1 MQAEIWETKL
11 VVERNPILVTG
22 ASGLIGRLIVERL
35 QLAGRPVLAVD
46 RVPPAEPTD
55 YEVTIAELTDVHRIN
70 ALAAKGLDGIIHC
83 GGISGP
89 MVGRDHPAGV
99 IGVNVGGTVNLLEA
113 ARLFAV
119 RRFVFCSSIV
129 AYGATPAGQ
138 TLVDASAPLTATDI
152 YGASK
157 AAADLLVRA
166 YAAQHGLDARVGR
179 IGWVYGPRRRTPSV
193 VGRLLRN
200 ALDGVPVILDHHGT
214 YPLQLV
220 HVDDVAA
227 ALLVLY
233 DAEGSAGRAFN
244 ITGGVRTRVADLA
257 AIVTACV
264 EQADIRFLPGQAL
277 DDYQQELF
285 SLGALQDLGWRPKVT
300 LKDGIARYADWLS
313 KHLY

>member
-1 MQAEIWETKL
+1 M
-11 VVERNPILVTG
+11 ERNPILVTG
-22 ASGLIGRLIVERL
+22 ASGLIGRVLVERL
-35 QLAGRPVLAVD
+35 RSTGRSVLAVD
-46 RVPPAEPTD
+46 RVPPVEPAE

-70 ALAAKGLDGIIHC
+70 ALVAAGLDGIIHC

-99 IGVNVGGTVNLLEA
+99 IGVNVGGTVNLLES

-138 TLVDASAPLTATDI
+138 SPVDEGAPLTATDI

-200 ALDGVPVILDHHGT
+200 ALDGVPAVLDHDGT

-220 HVDDVAA
+220 HLDDVAA

-233 DAEGSAGRAFN
+233 DSEGIAGRAFN
-244 ITGGVRTRVADLA
+244 ITGGVRTRMADLA
-257 AIVTACV
+257 ALVTACV
-264 EQADIRFLPGQAL
+264 KEADIQFLPGQVL

-285 SLGALQDLGWRPKVT
+285 SLSALQDLGWRPKVA
-300 LKDGIARYADWLS
+300 LEEGVAQYADWLS
-313 KHLY
+313 KHPY